1 MGKFLCVTIDTEPDC
16 DIHWRR
22 SEPLTFESVLSGISD
37 ILRPLWN
44 RYDIKPVYFVS
55 PEVVQNDDCC
65 RVLKQESR
73 LGAEIG
79 AHLHSEYIE
88 PQKKY
93 ESFAGTA
100 SDEFPCFAYS
110 KEVELAKIKNLTEL
124 IAKKLGVKPVSY
136 RAARYGADL
145 DTIKSLEKL
154 DYKIDSSV
162 TPEINWSGHG
172 GPNHSRAP
180 RQPYFISTKDYYSAG
195 ESGVLEVPIT
205 ILRKRFVFLPDRWFC
220 YRWLR
225 PTHMMVFEMKAL
237 AGEFIRDYA
246 EPVLNLM
253 FHSMEVMPGKTPF
266 VRTKLGQKMYLNRL
280 MSILRYLAERGFQS
294 RTLTEV
300 YEAMRTGARID
311 RSER

>member
-1 MGKFLCVTIDTEPDC
+1 MGRFLCVTIDTEPDC
-16 DIHWRR
+16 DIHWKR
-22 SEPLTFESVLSGISD
+22 SDPLTFESVLSGIPD

-44 RYDIKPVYFVS
+44 KYDIKPVYFVS

-65 RVLKQESR
+65 EALKQEIR

-88 PQKKY
+88 PQRKY
-93 ESFAGTA
+93 ESFAGTR

-110 KEVELAKIKNLTEL
+110 REIELVKIKNLTEL
-124 IAKKLGVKPVSY
+124 IAKKLGVNPVSY

-145 DTIKSLEKL
+145 DTIKSLGKL
-154 DYKIDSSV
+154 GYKIDSSV
-162 TPEINWSGHG
+162 TPGIDWSSHG

-180 RQPYFISTKDYYSAG
+180 KQPYFISAKDYYSMG

-205 ILRKRFVFLPDRWFC
+205 ILGKRFVFLPDRWVY

-225 PTHMMVFEMKAL
+225 PTHMTAFEMKML
-237 AGEFIRDYA
+237 AGEFVRSYA

-253 FHSMEVMPGKTPF
+253 FHSMEVVPGRTPF
-266 VRTKLGQKMYLNRL
+266 VRTKLGQRMYLNRL
-280 MSILRYLAERGFQS
+280 ASILKYLAKMGFES
-294 RTLTEV
+294 RTLAEI
-300 YEAMRTGARID
+300 YEAMRAGARAGG
-311 RSER
+311 SER

>member
-55 PEVVQNDDCC
+55 PEVVQSDDCC
-65 RVLKQESR
+65 RVLKQEIR

-79 AHLHSEYIE
+79 AHLHSEYVE

-93 ESFAGTA
+93 ESFAGTQ

-110 KEVELAKIKNLTEL
+110 GEVELAKIKNLTEL
-124 IAKKLGVKPVSY
+124 IVKKLGVKPASY

-145 DTIKSLEKL
+145 DTIKSLEEL
-154 DYKIDSSV
+154 GYKIDSSV
-162 TPEINWSGHG
+162 TPGIDWSKQG

-180 RQPYFISTKDYYSAG
+180 RQPYFISANDYYAAG
-195 ESGVLEVPIT
+195 RVGILEVPIT
-205 ILRKRFVFLPDRWFC
+205 ILGKRFVFLPDRWFC

-225 PTHMMVFEMKAL
+225 PTHMTVFEMKRL
-237 AGEFIRDYA
+237 AGEFAKSYA
-246 EPVLNLM
+246 ELVLNMM
-253 FHSMEVMPGKTPF
+253 FHSMEVVPGKTPF
-266 VRTKLGQKMYLNRL
+266 VRTKLGQKMYLSRL
-280 MSILRYLAERGFQS
+280 ASILRYLAEVGFES
-294 RTLTEV
+294 RTLAEV
-300 YEAMRTGARID
+300 YEAMQCAG
-311 RSER
+311 